1 MQKIPVQQFML
12 RIMESV
18 IIIIVTV
25 TVGTTVLQ
33 LCKMLLKWGLP
44 PVRNALGKII
54 KKTFSYIDKDDS
66 VDMIYSAKKGSLKF
80 SMEVYL

>member
-1 MQKIPVQQFML
+1 ML

-33 LCKMLLKWGLP
+33 LCKMLLKWGLL